1 MNEDDFEKLLEELQQ
16 KIEYEEEA
24 TYSKIV
30 IQEYRN
36 PSNFGIIKDPD
47 AIGVVKGSCNDTMKI
62 TLRIE
67 KGMVKDACFW
77 TDGCGATI
85 ACGSMLTKTIK
96 GKPIEE
102 VINITSDQLTNILG
116 GLPKEHLHCSKLAV
130 DTLQKAIAQ
139 YHTRKDRRKT

>member
-96 GKPIEE
+96 GKTIEE

-139 YHTRKDRRKT
+139 YHTKKDRRKT